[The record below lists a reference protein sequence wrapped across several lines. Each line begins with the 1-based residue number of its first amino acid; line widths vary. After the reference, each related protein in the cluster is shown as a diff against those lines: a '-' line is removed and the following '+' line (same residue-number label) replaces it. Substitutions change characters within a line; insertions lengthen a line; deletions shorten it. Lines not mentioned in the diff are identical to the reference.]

1 MAAGRAYVVSV
12 LNIALDKVL
21 LEMIG
26 IKHEPGSCILNCF
39 VPHGDI
45 PELFGQED
53 AYHESTFSSR
63 SPLLHSREV

>member
-1 MAAGRAYVVSV
+1 MKVGYHPREGKHSAIWVRAAGWAYVVSV

-26 IKHEPGSCILNCF
+26 IKHESGSCILNCF

-45 PELFGQED
+45 TELFG
-53 AYHESTFSSR
+53 
-63 SPLLHSREV
+63 

>member
-1 MAAGRAYVVSV
+1 
-12 LNIALDKVL
+12 
-21 LEMIG
+21 MIG